1 MTVMW
6 EPLQGFEQNGDLIP
20 PTSEDQSGFG
30 VEN

>member
-1 MTVMW
+1 MW
-6 EPLQGFEQNGDLIP
+6 DPLQGFEQNGDLIP